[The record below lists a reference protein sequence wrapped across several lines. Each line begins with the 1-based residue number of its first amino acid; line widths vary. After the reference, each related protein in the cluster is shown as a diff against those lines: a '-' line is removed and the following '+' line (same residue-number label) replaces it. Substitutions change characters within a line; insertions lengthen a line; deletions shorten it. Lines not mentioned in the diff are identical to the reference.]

1 MRVHIER
8 KPRYRGIELRAEVA
22 AALASRSRDELV
34 LRGTKGMRDIQPGD
48 VLWVREPHRW
58 NGKRYASPVPEE
70 YAEEPGELEWSCAE
84 IEWSMVHGAG
94 VHDAWEVHFP
104 SDFMYGDWFDYE
116 EIADPAFDE
125 GPDVAAYLSERLPAR
140 RMPRWASRLS
150 LAIREAEFHPETGL
164 VSYRFEAIKRNLDT
178 YLGQPRRGESDRE
191 YQVRKVLG
199 G

>member
-1 MRVHIER
+1 MGAQRPIDLTTET
-8 KPRYRGIELRAEVA
+8 VA
-22 AALASRSRDELV
+22 AILAGSCTTLV
-34 LRGTKGMRDIQPGD
+34 RRVPSGKPGANPGD
-48 VLWVREPHRW
+48 LLWVREPHRW
-58 NGKRYASPVPEE
+58 RGAKYASEVPEE
-70 YAEEPGELEWSCAE
+70 YASEPGELDWSCAE